1 MKTSTQQTTI
11 QAMKFTFFS
20 ISAGLIQIGSSTLFL
35 EVFHFRYWIGYLLG
49 LILSVLWNY
58 TLNRKFTFKS
68 SNNIPI
74 AMLKVAIFYLI
85 FTPTSTWLGDCFV
98 DVKLVNEYVV
108 LAITML
114 SNFIL
119 EFLYTKYFIYRQ
131 EEKARQKALQET
143 LVP

>member
-11 QAMKFTFFS
+11 QAIKFTFFS

-85 FTPTSTWLGDCFV
+85 FTPTSTWLGDYFV

-143 LVP
+143 LIH